1 MSTQHDEALDYADR
15 WLRDG
20 LAVLRPALSVH
31 QINVDMTNGLNRLA
45 SLRLEKNVQA
55 TPTHLLVSAAARAL
69 AANPTLH
76 QLIAGNRRHRPAR
89 VDIGL
94 SVSGETFVAP
104 VLVIEA
110 ADRKSVTEI
119 AAETTQGAAAVRESD
134 RQMLRMLRRWGRL
147 VPFGFLRRGILRLLF
162 RSAEFR
168 RKGAGTFQISMVPCD
183 WALTSTFSTAG
194 VLVGGQVWSRVIA
207 VDGQPVVRPVMILT
221 LSGDH
226 GVWDGRAAAR
236 FLSAVKMNL
245 EASAGNHD

>member
-1 MSTQHDEALDYADR
+1 
-15 WLRDG
+15 
-20 LAVLRPALSVH
+20 
-31 QINVDMTNGLNRLA
+31 
-45 SLRLEKNVQA
+45 
-55 TPTHLLVSAAARAL
+55 
-69 AANPTLH
+69 
-76 QLIAGNRRHRPAR
+76 
-89 VDIGL
+89 
-94 SVSGETFVAP
+94 

-183 WALTSTFSTAG
+183 WALTSIFSTAG